1 MVGPR
6 DDDAAG
12 DDDGGG
18 GMRDA
23 IGSRQVRPPRGR
35 EILACLVVAV
45 GLLAGCSGPSAASPT
60 ATATVVQAAA
70 ATPTPGSSGTPAPTP
85 TATTTPPAVATSVAT
100 GTATAAATPGGQGQG
115 SGSSQTYLDDRSD
128 AAEVIRSYY
137 NAINLQQFAR
147 AYGYWESGVP
157 ASQLPPFAQ
166 FEQGFTDTGRVDLTL
181 GQISGGAAAGNRYYS
196 VPVVLNAHMTGGGI
210 QTFSGCYTLHLGDP
224 ANQTMPPL
232 HPMAIQAATVKL
244 AGAGAT
250 TSGLLA
256 GACPADQGQPVP
268 PTPAA
273 APGDIAAARYLDDRG
288 TAEAVV
294 SSYYNAI
301 NRQENARAYGYWES
315 GVPTSQLPPF
325 AQFEQGFTDTGRVD
339 LTLGQI
345 SGGAAAGNRYY
356 SVPVVLN
363 AHMAGGG
370 IQTFSGCY
378 TLHLGDPANQTMP
391 PFHPM
396 AIQAATVKLV
406 GAGATTAGLLAGA
419 CPADQGQ
426 PVPPTPAATPGDIAA
441 ARYLDDRGTAEA
453 VVRSY
458 YNAVNRQEYARAYGY
473 WEPAAAASQLKPF
486 DQFQQGYAQTTSV
499 TLTIGTVG
507 SDVGA
512 GQLYYMVPVAIAARN
527 SDGST
532 QRFVGCYR
540 LHLARPEIQA
550 VPPFQPLAIQS
561 ASLRQVPVG
570 ASAEAPTAQS
580 CQP

>member
-18 GMRDA
+18 GMRGA
-23 IGSRQVRPPRGR
+23 IGSRQVRLSRGR
-35 EILACLVVAV
+35 GILACLMVAV
-45 GLLAGCSGPSAASPT
+45 GLLAGCSGPSAPSPT

-224 ANQTMPPL
+224 ANQTMPPF

-244 AGAGAT
+244 A
-250 TSGLLA
+250 
-256 GACPADQGQPVP
+256 
-268 PTPAA
+268 
-273 APGDIAAARYLDDRG
+273 
-288 TAEAVV
+288 
-294 SSYYNAI
+294 
-301 NRQENARAYGYWES
+301 
-315 GVPTSQLPPF
+315 
-325 AQFEQGFTDTGRVD
+325 
-339 LTLGQI
+339 
-345 SGGAAAGNRYY
+345 
-356 SVPVVLN
+356 
-363 AHMAGGG
+363 
-370 IQTFSGCY
+370 
-378 TLHLGDPANQTMP
+378 
-391 PFHPM
+391 
-396 AIQAATVKLV
+396 